1 MSILY
6 KVVVLRLTLAD
17 HCELFGVN
25 YFMVFSL
32 ITIYIGG
39 AKNVNELLYEITSA
53 YTEMYFYT
61 YIDPEDAQDVENLES
76 TQVRKKKKS
85 KKRGSFASCK

>member
-1 MSILY
+1 M
-6 KVVVLRLTLAD
+6 VLTLRFLID
-17 HCELFGVN
+17 HNLGD
-25 YFMVFSL
+25 
-32 ITIYIGG
+32 
-39 AKNVNELLYEITSA
+39 AKNVNELWYEITSA

-61 YIDPEDAQDVENLES
+61 YIDTEDAQDVENLES